1 MDIPSKYNNELKS
14 VRDNRLLLQEIN
26 LNWVENIKR
35 KR

>member
-14 VRDNRLLLQEIN
+14 VRDNRLLLQEIK
-26 LNWVENIKR
+26 LNWVANIKR